1 MTVITNCYW
10 CFPLYIANF
19 FILGGI
25 WNRHVLKASRMNP
38 ITWMNLVAYQNKK
51 ICICIVLHCPF
62 AFINKTVG
70 CHHSSKFHFKETK
83 KISNPFIV
91 RNKLNTLIRLSFLI
105 LCRSHIFIFLLS
117 FFFQILSLFT
127 LSLYLLLELRLQVI
141 F

>member
-1 MTVITNCYW
+1 M
-10 CFPLYIANF
+10 
-19 FILGGI
+19 GGI

-117 FFFQILSLFT
+117 FFFKFWVFLHCRFT
-127 LSLYLLLELRLQVI
+127 YCWNYAFRWYSSSIVVQGEWEIGKWIIHLKL
-141 F
+141 